1 MWRLSGREKHTFSQ
15 HGLRQLA
22 DRGVLR
28 ASSARPRATPT
39 TPAPAPPS
47 VHNGEF
53 DRRLFLSAEAAEIYF
68 ARCDKGF
75 IYERGL
81 KPMDHANPEIYHII
95 GFYDWGDF
103 CELSK
108 LAYKEWVRKFYT
120 NIPKFD
126 AQHSW
131 VRGHRI
137 EYDPEAIN
145 RLFHSPTPREATPPV
160 SFEQLN
166 GLRARGQGLEE

>member
-15 HGLRQLA
+15 RGLRQLA

-81 KPMDHANPEIYHII
+81 KPMRIQKSII
-95 GFYDWGDF
+95 
-103 CELSK
+103 LS
-108 LAYKEWVRKFYT
+108 AFMTGGISVSYR
-120 NIPKFD
+120 
-126 AQHSW
+126 S
-131 VRGHRI
+131 
-137 EYDPEAIN
+137 
-145 RLFHSPTPREATPPV
+145 SPTRSGSV
-160 SFEQLN
+160 SFIPTSQNLMPN
-166 GLRARGQGLEE
+166 THGFGGIVLSMIQRRSIVSSTARLPARPPLPCHLSSLMVLGLEDKD